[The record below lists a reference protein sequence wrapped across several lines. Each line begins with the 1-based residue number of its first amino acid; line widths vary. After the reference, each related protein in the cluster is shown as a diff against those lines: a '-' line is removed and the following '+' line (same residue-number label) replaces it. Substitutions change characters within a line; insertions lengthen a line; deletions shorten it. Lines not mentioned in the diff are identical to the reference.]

1 MKNTLQGISSRL
13 TEAEG
18 QRSELEVRWGKRKYT
33 QTHKTDQK

>member
-18 QRSELEVRWGKRKYT
+18 QRSELEVRWGNNCQGTNFFKKA
-33 QTHKTDQK
+33 